1 MTPPAA
7 KPAFLR
13 ERRSRGHEAAPLP
26 AYFRPAVERALA
38 AAGGVE
44 LTAPAQVSGIDGRRV
59 GRRTGNAL
67 EFSEYREYRPGD
79 DLRRIDWRVYAR
91 SEQLMIKLYSE
102 EIDPRCDVILDHSAS
117 MAATERKAA
126 AAISLAA
133 IFATAAANSGFSL
146 NLWHAAD
153 TFRKDPAPASPLLWD
168 FPPFETPFSPSAN
181 PASFSGQ
188 FFRRGIRI
196 LITDLMGPDDPAP
209 VLSRLADGAKRAVVV
224 MALDPLELEP
234 EPDANVLLI
243 DAETGEERELV
254 IDEGALTRYH
264 ERLEHHRA
272 MWAAAAA
279 SRGILLLPL
288 SAADFCPEIRPDE
301 LFRAGLLK

>member
-1 MTPPAA
+1 MT
-7 KPAFLR
+7 KPDSKSLLR
-13 ERRSRGHEAAPLP
+13 ERRTRDDSTPFE
-26 AYFRPAVERALA
+26 AYFRTAVERALA

-44 LTAPAQVSGIDGRRV
+44 LTAPAQVSGIDGRRT

-91 SEQLMIKLYSE
+91 SEQLMIKQYSE
-102 EIDPRCDVILDHSAS
+102 EIDPRCDLILDHSAS
-117 MAATERKAA
+117 MAATERKAS

-146 NLWHAAD
+146 NFWHAGEA
-153 TFRKDPAPASPLLWD
+153 FRKDPSPASPLLWD
-168 FPPFETPFSPSAN
+168 FPPFDAPFSPSAN
-181 PASFSGQ
+181 PESFVGP

-224 MALDPLELEP
+224 MVLDPLELEP
-234 EPDANVLLI
+234 EPDSNVLLV

-254 IDEGALTRYH
+254 IDDGALTRYH
-264 ERLEHHRA
+264 ERLENHRA
-272 MWAAAAA
+272 MWASAAA
-279 SRGILLLPL
+279 SRGVLLLPL
-288 SAADFCPEIRPDE
+288 SAADFHPEVHPDD
-301 LFRAGLLK
+301 LFHAGLLK

>member
-1 MTPPAA
+1 MTAPAA
-7 KPAFLR
+7 AIP
-13 ERRSRGHEAAPLP
+13 
-26 AYFRPAVERALA
+26 YFRSAVERALA

-44 LTAPAQVSGIDGRRV
+44 LTAPAQVSGIDGRRT

-91 SEQLMIKLYSE
+91 SEQLMIKQYSE

-117 MAATERKAA
+117 MAVTERKAS

-153 TFRKDPAPASPLLWD
+153 SFRKDPAPASPLLWD

-209 VLSRLADGAKRAVVV
+209 VLSRLADGAKRAVAV
-224 MALDPLELEP
+224 MVLDPLELEP
-234 EPDANVLLI
+234 EQDPNVMLI

-254 IDEGALTRYH
+254 LDEGALTRYH

-272 MWAAAAA
+272 MWATAAA
-279 SRGILLLPL
+279 SRGVLLLPL
-288 SAADFCPEIRPDE
+288 SAADFFPEIRPNE
-301 LFRAGLLK
+301 LFHAGLLK

>member
-1 MTPPAA
+1 MSMPASA
-7 KPAFLR
+7 ARSR
-13 ERRSRGHEAAPLP
+13 ERRPRVESAPL
-26 AYFRPAVERALA
+26 AEYFRPAVERALA

-59 GRRTGNAL
+59 GRKTGNAL

-91 SEQLMIKLYSE
+91 SEQLMIKQYAE
-102 EIDPRCDVILDHSAS
+102 EIDPRCDLILDHSAS
-117 MAATERKAA
+117 MASTGRKAA

-153 TFRKDPAPASPLLWD
+153 TFRKDPSPASPLFWD

-181 PASFSGQ
+181 PASFSGN

-196 LITDLMGPDDPAP
+196 LVTDLMGPDDPAP
-209 VLSRLADGAKRAVVV
+209 ILSRLADGAKRAVVV
-224 MALDPLELEP
+224 MVLDPLELEP
-234 EPDANVLLI
+234 EPDANVMLI
-243 DAETGEERELV
+243 DAETGEERELILDDGV
-254 IDEGALTRYH
+254 LARYH
-264 ERLEHHRA
+264 ERLENHRA
-272 MWAAAAA
+272 MWANAAL
-279 SRGILLLPL
+279 SRGVLLLPL
-288 SAADFCPEIRPDE
+288 SAADFFPEIHPDE
-301 LFRAGLLK
+301 LFHAGLLK

>member
-7 KPAFLR
+7 VIP
-13 ERRSRGHEAAPLP
+13 
-26 AYFRPAVERALA
+26 YFGDAVERALA
-38 AAGGVE
+38 ATGGVE

-102 EIDPRCDVILDHSAS
+102 EIDPRCDVIIDHSAS
-117 MAATERKAA
+117 MASTERKAS

-181 PASFSGQ
+181 PASFSGR

-196 LITDLMGPDDPAP
+196 LVTDLMGPDDPAP

-224 MALDPLELEP
+224 MVLDPAELEP
-234 EPDANVLLI
+234 EPDANVLLV

-254 IDEGALTRYH
+254 LDEGALARYH
-264 ERLEHHRA
+264 ERLENHRA
-272 MWAAAAA
+272 MWAVAAM
-279 SRGILLLPL
+279 SRGVLLLPL
-288 SAADFCPEIRPDE
+288 PASDFCPEIRPNE
-301 LFRAGLLK
+301 LFHAGLLK

>member
-1 MTPPAA
+1 MSAPATI
-7 KPAFLR
+7 P
-13 ERRSRGHEAAPLP
+13 
-26 AYFRPAVERALA
+26 YFRSAVERALA

-91 SEQLMIKLYSE
+91 SEQLMIKQYSE
-102 EIDPRCDVILDHSAS
+102 EIDPRCDLILDHSAS
-117 MAATERKAA
+117 MASTERKAS

-146 NLWHAAD
+146 NVWHAAD
-153 TFRKDPAPASPLLWD
+153 VFRKDPSPASPLFWD

-181 PASFSGQ
+181 PAGFTGP
-188 FFRRGIRI
+188 FFLRGIRI
-196 LITDLMGPDDPAP
+196 LITDLMGPDDPAQI
-209 VLSRLADGAKRAVVV
+209 LSRLADGAKRAVVV
-224 MALDPLELEP
+224 MALDPTELEP
-234 EPDANVLLI
+234 EQDANVLLV

-254 IDEGALTRYH
+254 LDEGAIARYH
-264 ERLEHHRA
+264 ERLENHRA
-272 MWAAAAA
+272 MWAAAAL
-279 SRGILLLPL
+279 SRGVLLLPL
-288 SAADFCPEIRPDE
+288 SAADFYPDIRPDE
-301 LFRAGLLK
+301 LFHAGLLK

>member
-7 KPAFLR
+7 IP
-13 ERRSRGHEAAPLP
+13 
-26 AYFRPAVERALA
+26 YFRDAVERALA
-38 AAGGVE
+38 ATGGVE

-91 SEQLMIKLYSE
+91 SEQLMIKQYSE

-117 MAATERKAA
+117 MASTERKAA

-181 PASFSGQ
+181 PASFTGQ

-196 LITDLMGPDDPAP
+196 LVTDLMGPDDPAP

-224 MALDPLELEP
+224 MVLDPTELEP
-234 EPDANVLLI
+234 EPDANVLLV
-243 DAETGEERELV
+243 DAETGE
-254 IDEGALTRYH
+254 
-264 ERLEHHRA
+264 
-272 MWAAAAA
+272 
-279 SRGILLLPL
+279 
-288 SAADFCPEIRPDE
+288 
-301 LFRAGLLK
+301 

>member
-1 MTPPAA
+1 MTSPAA
-7 KPAFLR
+7 KKATLR
-13 ERRSRGHEAAPLP
+13 EHRPRSVSAPP
-26 AYFRPAVERALA
+26 PYFRAAVERALE

-91 SEQLMIKLYSE
+91 SEQLMIKQYSE

-117 MAATERKAA
+117 MAMTERKAS

-133 IFATAAANSGFSL
+133 VFATAAANSGFSL
-146 NLWHAAD
+146 NLWHASE
-153 TFRKDPAPASPLLWD
+153 TFRKDPSPASPLLWD
-168 FPPFETPFSPSAN
+168 FPPFDTPFSPSAN

-196 LITDLMGPDDPAP
+196 LVTDLMGPDDPAP

-224 MALDPLELEP
+224 MVLDPTELEP
-234 EPDANVLLI
+234 EPDANVLLV

-254 IDEGALTRYH
+254 LDEGALARYH
-264 ERLEHHRA
+264 ERLENHRA
-272 MWAAAAA
+272 MWAAAAL
-279 SRGILLLPL
+279 SRGVLLLPL

-301 LFRAGLLK
+301 LFHAGLLK

>member
-1 MTPPAA
+1 MTPPVA
-7 KPAFLR
+7 KKLLR
-13 ERRSRGHEAAPLP
+13 ERRPNKGSAPAEI

-117 MAATERKAA
+117 MAVTERKAS

-153 TFRKDPAPASPLLWD
+153 TFRKDPSPASPLLWD

-181 PASFSGQ
+181 PAAFSGQ

-209 VLSRLADGAKRAVVV
+209 VLSRLADGAKRAVAI
-224 MALDPLELEP
+224 MLLDPMEFAP
-234 EPDANVLLI
+234 GPDANVMLI

-254 IDEGALTRYH
+254 LDEGALIRYH
-264 ERLEHHRA
+264 ERLEYHRA

-279 SRGILLLPL
+279 SRGVLLLPL
-288 SAADFCPEIRPDE
+288 SAADFYPEVRPDE
-301 LFRAGLLK
+301 LFHAGLLK

>member
-13 ERRSRGHEAAPLP
+13 EHRSRGHEAAPLP

-117 MAATERKAA
+117 MAATECKAA

-168 FPPFETPFSPSAN
+168 FPPFETQFSPSAN

-209 VLSRLADGAKRAVVV
+209 VFSRLADGAKRAVVV

>member
-1 MTPPAA
+1 MTAPAITA
-7 KPAFLR
+7 IP
-13 ERRSRGHEAAPLP
+13 
-26 AYFRPAVERALA
+26 YFKTAVERALA

-44 LTAPAQVSGIDGRRV
+44 LTAPAQVSGIDGRRT

-91 SEQLMIKLYSE
+91 SEQLMIKQYSE

-117 MAATERKAA
+117 MAVTERKAS
-126 AAISLAA
+126 AAISLEA

-153 TFRKDPAPASPLLWD
+153 TFRKDPSPASPLLWD
-168 FPPFETPFSPSAN
+168 FPPFQTPFSPSAN

-196 LITDLMGPDDPAP
+196 LVTDLMGPDDPAP
-209 VLSRLADGAKRAVVV
+209 VLSRLADGAKRAVAV
-224 MALDPLELEP
+224 MVLDPLELEP
-234 EPDANVLLI
+234 EQDPNVMLI

-254 IDEGALTRYH
+254 LDEGALARYH

-272 MWAAAAA
+272 MWATAAA
-279 SRGILLLPL
+279 SRGVLLLPL
-288 SAADFCPEIRPDE
+288 SAADFYPEVRPDE
-301 LFRAGLLK
+301 LFHAGLLK

>member
-7 KPAFLR
+7 KSLLR
-13 ERRSRGHEAAPLP
+13 ERRPHAEPEPL

-67 EFSEYREYRPGD
+67 EFSEYRDYRPGD

-102 EIDPRCDVILDHSAS
+102 EVDPRCDVILDHSAS
-117 MAATERKAA
+117 MAVTERKAS

-224 MALDPLELEP
+224 MVLDPLELEP
-234 EPDANVLLI
+234 EPDANVMLI

-254 IDEGALTRYH
+254 LDEGALARYH

-272 MWAAAAA
+272 MWAKAAA
-279 SRGILLLPL
+279 SRGVLILPL

-301 LFRAGLLK
+301 LFHAGLLK